1 MELNPLLQDAVA
13 ALSVPGTRLRWHA
26 ESSPRRGVAGRGE
39 IMGAGRDHHGQ
50 HYTGGLLAG
59 HHVRK
64 LIRARVLMPAD
75 ARNSRPFSAG
85 APAYRDYK
93 LQEVDQK

>member
-1 MELNPLLQDAVA
+1 MELSPLLQEVAA

-26 ESSPRRGVAGRGE
+26 QDSPRRGVAGRGA
-39 IMGAGRDHHGQ
+39 IIGPGSSRHGQ

-64 LIRARVLMPAD
+64 LIRARMLTPAD
-75 ARNSRPFSAG
+75 ARNARPFSAG
-85 APAYRDYK
+85 APAYRDYILTGDPK
-93 LQEVDQK
+93 